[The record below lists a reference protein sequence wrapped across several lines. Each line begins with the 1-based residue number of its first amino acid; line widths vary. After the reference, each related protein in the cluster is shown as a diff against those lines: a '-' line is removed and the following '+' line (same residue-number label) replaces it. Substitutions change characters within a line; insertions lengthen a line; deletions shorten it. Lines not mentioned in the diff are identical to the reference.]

1 MYLFILQNNAIE
13 IVVWGVIY
21 PFTSL
26 AKVLFFPKKHI

>member
-13 IVVWGVIY
+13 IVVWGVINS
-21 PFTSL
+21 FTSL